1 MGLGLPSTVD
11 GQKYSFCRL
20 TGMIFGYL
28 TSNSILFLVGRL
40 SANFLAVSQL
50 TVNPTENFDQV
61 YICCKGCCEMM
72 PL

>member
-1 MGLGLPSTVD
+1 MGPGLPSTVD

-40 SANFLAVSQL
+40 SANFLAVSRL
-50 TVNPTENFDQV
+50 MVNPSENFDQV
-61 YICCKGCCEMM
+61 YIWYKGCCEMM